1 MADRYL
7 LLYDASGV
15 LIRTTGD
22 GEQTRTAGSWEA
34 MSQLSGR
41 TDAVQ
46 ALVTEIDRDT
56 AAELMKEVTGLGLD
70 RYLDL
75 EVGAYGSPDFAALVT
90 AARVA
95 ANAKHDTELV
105 VVAVAGPASIG
116 AVAQAA
122 DVVVA
127 VSTEDDSDSL
137 RAAGAKHVV
146 RSLLDLVPLVIQNR
160 VA

>member
-7 LLYDASGV
+7 LLYDAEGV
-15 LIRTTGD
+15 LIKEND
-22 GEQTRTAGSWEA
+22 AGERTRTAGSWEA

-46 ALVTEIDRDT
+46 APVTGLDRDET
-56 AAELMKEVTGLGLD
+56 AVLMKEVTGLGLD

-75 EVGAYGSPDFAALVT
+75 EVGAYGSADLAALVPT
-90 AARVA
+90 ARGL
-95 ANAKHDTELV
+95 ANAKHGTELV
-105 VVAVAGPASIG
+105 VVAVTNAAGVST
-116 AVAQAA
+116 VANVA

-127 VSTEDDSDSL
+127 VAEDDGP
-137 RAAGAKHVV
+137 RAAGAKHVIKN
-146 RSLLDLVPLVIQNR
+146 LLELVPLVLENR

>member
-15 LIRTTGD
+15 LIREND
-22 GEQTRTAGSWEA
+22 GEKTRTAGSWEA

-46 ALVTEIDRDT
+46 ALVTEIPKDD
-56 AAELMKEVTGLGLD
+56 AAVLMREVTGLGLD

-75 EVGAYGSPDFAALVT
+75 EVGAYGSTDLAALVT
-90 AARVA
+90 PATAAA
-95 ANAKHDTELV
+95 AGKYGAGLV
-105 VVAVAGPASIG
+105 TVAVAGPA
-116 AVAQAA
+116 AVAALADVA

-127 VSTEDDSDSL
+127 VSTSDEP

-146 RSLLDLVPLVIQNR
+146 KNLLELVPLVVENR

>member
-7 LLYDASGV
+7 LLYDAERV
-15 LIRTTGD
+15 LIRETD
-22 GEQTRTAGSWEA
+22 AGEKTRTAGSWEA

-46 ALVTEIDRDT
+46 APVTGLGRDET
-56 AAELMKEVTGLGLD
+56 AVLMKEVTGLGLD

-75 EVGAYGSPDFAALVT
+75 EVGAYGSADLAALVT
-90 AARVA
+90 TARDLTAV
-95 ANAKHDTELV
+95 KYGPGLV
-105 VVAVAGPASIG
+105 VVAVTGPGGVSEVAG
-116 AVAQAA
+116 AA

-127 VSTEDDSDSL
+127 VADDD
-137 RAAGAKHVV
+137 APKADGAKHVIAK
-146 RSLLDLVPLVIQNR
+146 LLDLVPLVLENR